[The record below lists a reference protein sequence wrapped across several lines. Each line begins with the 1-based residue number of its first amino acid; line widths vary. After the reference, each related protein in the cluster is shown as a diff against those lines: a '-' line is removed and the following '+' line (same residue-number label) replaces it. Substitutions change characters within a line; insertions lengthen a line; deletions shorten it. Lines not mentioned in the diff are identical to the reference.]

1 MSSSEALAERL
12 AKRVLEETDVFVFAK
27 GEKSGPPKPESPTG
41 EDLAFASPL
50 IQRMIPTRIHS
61 GVIKHR
67 LIDMELPIIM
77 IKIALT
83 TPYLKSSEKPL
94 SVLFVADPSSG
105 KSAMISM
112 FTSAKG
118 AAYFGGAVT
127 AWGLYYELSEQLRR
141 KGKVSHILIDDLIP
155 TLSRGK
161 KIRDNFIAT
170 LLKLTEE
177 GSTGSYS
184 YDTRDIPKFDPKLS
198 VGLISAVTR
207 EYLFKQNKWGTGT
220 EGVRKDFL
228 TTGWLERNIPFTYS
242 YGKDTLREIYEQ
254 MRGSSEIESPV
265 VKLNLPGKKF
275 QIELPEPYATEVQN
289 AGRAVG
295 ESIASNGIRYARDF
309 MEIVRAIALIRVF
322 DQGLD
327 RTKIVVTEED
337 MKLFR
342 SLTKY
347 INLDFNDLPH
357 TKNPEAAAGKSSELV
372 SSAEEDRKPSTQSV
386 FKALKG

>member
-1 MSSSEALAERL
+1 
-12 AKRVLEETDVFVFAK
+12 
-27 GEKSGPPKPESPTG
+27 
-41 EDLAFASPL
+41 
-50 IQRMIPTRIHS
+50 
-61 GVIKHR
+61 
-67 LIDMELPIIM
+67 MELPITM

-83 TPYLKSSEKPL
+83 TPHLKSSEKPL
-94 SVLFVADPSSG
+94 SVLFVADPGSA

-118 AAYFGGAVT
+118 AAYFGGSVT
-127 AWGLYYELSEQLRR
+127 AWGLYYELSEYLRR

-177 GSTGSYS
+177 GSTGSYG
-184 YDTRDIPKFDPKLS
+184 YDTREIPKFDPKLS

-207 EYLFKQNKWGTGT
+207 EYLFKRNKWGTGT

-254 MRGSSEIESPV
+254 MRGSSEFDSPA

-275 QIELPEPYATEVQN
+275 HVELPEPYATEVQN

-309 MEIVRAIALIRVF
+309 MEIARAIALIRVL

-327 RTKIVVTEED
+327 RIKIVVTEED
-337 MKLFR
+337 MNIFR
-342 SLTKY
+342 ALVKH

-372 SSAEEDRKPSTQSV
+372 SSAEEDRKPSAQSA

>member
-1 MSSSEALAERL
+1 
-12 AKRVLEETDVFVFAK
+12 
-27 GEKSGPPKPESPTG
+27 
-41 EDLAFASPL
+41 
-50 IQRMIPTRIHS
+50 
-61 GVIKHR
+61 
-67 LIDMELPIIM
+67 MELPITM

-184 YDTRDIPKFDPKLS
+184 YDTRDIPKFDPKLR
-198 VGLISAVTR
+198 VGLTS
-207 EYLFKQNKWGTGT
+207 
-220 EGVRKDFL
+220 
-228 TTGWLERNIPFTYS
+228 
-242 YGKDTLREIYEQ
+242 
-254 MRGSSEIESPV
+254 
-265 VKLNLPGKKF
+265 
-275 QIELPEPYATEVQN
+275 
-289 AGRAVG
+289 AGRRG
-295 ESIASNGIRYARDF
+295 DL
-309 MEIVRAIALIRVF
+309 LIPN
-322 DQGLD
+322 QL
-327 RTKIVVTEED
+327 RTRTS
-337 MKLFR
+337 R
-342 SLTKY
+342 SMY
-347 INLDFNDLPH
+347 D
-357 TKNPEAAAGKSSELV
+357 
-372 SSAEEDRKPSTQSV
+372 
-386 FKALKG
+386 

>member
-1 MSSSEALAERL
+1 MTVSRRIKSDAHVPGEGVNFDGLPSSEVLAERL
-12 AKRVLEETDVFVFAK
+12 VQCLLEETSVVVFK
-27 GEKSGPPKPESPTG
+27 ERESPW
-41 EDLAFASPL
+41 E
-50 IQRMIPTRIHS
+50 IPSTSDSADFSTWDEVRYGDPDQPS
-61 GVIKHR
+61 KKPGTYLSNR
-67 LIDMELPIIM
+67 LIDMELPVTM

-83 TPYLKSSEKPL
+83 TPYLKTSEKPL
-94 SVLFVADPSSG
+94 SVLFVADPGSG

-127 AWGLYYELSEQLRR
+127 AWGLYNELSEYLRR

-161 KIRDNFIAT
+161 KIRDSFIAT

-198 VGLISAVTR
+198 VGLISGVTR

-220 EGVRKDFL
+220 EGIRKDFL

-242 YGKDTLREIYEQ
+242 YSKDTLREIYER
-254 MRGSSEIESPV
+254 MKISYEMNSPE

-275 QIELPEPYATEVQN
+275 HVELPEPYATEAQS
-289 AGRAVG
+289 AGKTVG
-295 ESIASNGIRYARDF
+295 ETIASNGIRYARDF
-309 MEIVRAIALIRVF
+309 MEIARAIALIRVL
-322 DQGLD
+322 DQGLH
-327 RTKIVVTEED
+327 RNKIAVTEED

-342 SLTKY
+342 SLLKY
-347 INLDFNDLPH
+347 INLDFTELPH
-357 TKNPEAAAGKSSELV
+357 R
-372 SSAEEDRKPSTQSV
+372 EDK
-386 FKALKG
+386 KGETEK

>member
-1 MSSSEALAERL
+1 KAESSA
-12 AKRVLEETDVFVFAK
+12 
-27 GEKSGPPKPESPTG
+27 G
-41 EDLAFASPL
+41 EDLALANPL
-50 IQRMIPTRIHS
+50 IHRMLATRVHS

-67 LIDMELPIIM
+67 LMDMELPITM

-83 TPYLKSSEKPL
+83 TPCLKTSEKPL

-105 KSAMISM
+105 KSKMISM
-112 FTSAKG
+112 FTSARG

-127 AWGLYYELSEQLRR
+127 AWGLYYELSEYLRR

-161 KIRDNFIAT
+161 KIRDYFIAT

-207 EYLFKQNKWGTGT
+207 EYLFKQNKWGAGT

-242 YGKDTLREIYEQ
+242 YGKEPLREIYEQ
-254 MRGSSEIESPV
+254 MRGSYEIESPV
-265 VKLNLPGKKF
+265 VKLNLPGQ
-275 QIELPEPYATEVQN
+275 QIQIKTQPPY
-289 AGRAVG
+289 
-295 ESIASNGIRYARDF
+295 
-309 MEIVRAIALIRVF
+309 
-322 DQGLD
+322 
-327 RTKIVVTEED
+327 
-337 MKLFR
+337 
-342 SLTKY
+342 
-347 INLDFNDLPH
+347 
-357 TKNPEAAAGKSSELV
+357 
-372 SSAEEDRKPSTQSV
+372 
-386 FKALKG
+386 